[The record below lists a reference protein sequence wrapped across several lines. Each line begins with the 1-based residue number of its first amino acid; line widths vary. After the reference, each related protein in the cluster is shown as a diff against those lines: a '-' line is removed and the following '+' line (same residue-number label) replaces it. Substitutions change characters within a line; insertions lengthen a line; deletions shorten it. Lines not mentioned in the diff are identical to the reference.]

1 MRPSILV
8 SAAPH
13 QQSWTTLGDCA
24 TIPFVKR
31 RDTIL
36 GKRREPRLLAK
47 LHVRISGID
56 ASGRPILLMV
66 PTLNVSRQGAL
77 LEGIQARLKVGDS
90 VAITYK
96 TSKARF
102 RVTWVGDA
110 QRAGQIGVQIVETEK
125 CIWDATALPPMAADI
140 YLAPPVKERK
150 GSP

>member
-1 MRPSILV
+1 MRPSILG
-8 SAAPH
+8 SAAPG

-24 TIPFVKR
+24 TIPSVNMK
-31 RDTIL
+31 DTIL
-36 GKRREPRLLAK
+36 GKRREPRMLAK
-47 LHVRISGID
+47 LHVRIAGID

-110 QRAGQIGVQIVETEK
+110 ERAGQIGVQMVETEK
-125 CIWDATALPPMAADI
+125 CIWDATVLPPMAADI
-140 YLAPPVKERK
+140 YVAPPVKEGK

>member
-1 MRPSILV
+1 MRPSILG
-8 SAAPH
+8 SAASP

-24 TIPFVKR
+24 TIPSVKR
-31 RDTIL
+31 RHTIL
-36 GKRREPRLLAK
+36 GKRREPRVLAK

-77 LEGIQARLKVGDS
+77 LEGIQAMLKVGDS

-110 QRAGQIGVQIVETEK
+110 ERAGQIGVQIVETEK
-125 CIWDATALPPMAADI
+125 CIWDSSALPPMAADI
-140 YLAPPVKERK
+140 YVAPPVKERK
-150 GSP
+150 RSP